1 MSTALLN
8 VIWLGL
14 QQTFLMVFFSSLF
27 TLLLGIPLGVI
38 LATTAPGGIYESAQ
52 FNRILGSVVNSVRS
66 IPFII
71 LLVAILPLTRLLTGT
86 TIGVWA
92 AIVPLS
98 FAGIPF
104 YARIAEVSL
113 RDVDH
118 GLVEAVQSMG
128 AKRWFIILNVLL
140 PEALP
145 GILAGF
151 TFTVVALLASSAVAG
166 AVGAGGLGDVA
177 IRYGYQRFD
186 TGVTLFV
193 VAMLIVLVSIIQ
205 KSGDLIARKLNRK
218 L

>member
-27 TLLLGIPLGVI
+27 TLLLGIPLAVI

-52 FNRILGSVVNSVRS
+52 LNRVLGSVVNSVRS

-193 VAMLIVLVSIIQ
+193 VVMLIVLVSIIQ

>member
-52 FNRILGSVVNSVRS
+52 LNRVLGSVVNSVRS

-104 YARIAEVSL
+104 YAR
-113 RDVDH
+113 
-118 GLVEAVQSMG
+118 
-128 AKRWFIILNVLL
+128 
-140 PEALP
+140 
-145 GILAGF
+145 
-151 TFTVVALLASSAVAG
+151 
-166 AVGAGGLGDVA
+166 
-177 IRYGYQRFD
+177 
-186 TGVTLFV
+186 
-193 VAMLIVLVSIIQ
+193 
-205 KSGDLIARKLNRK
+205 
-218 L
+218 

>member
-52 FNRILGSVVNSVRS
+52 LNRVLGSVVNSVRS

>member
-205 KSGDLIARKLNRK
+205 KSGDLLARKVNKK